1 MSIRK
6 RLFSKTSGW
15 VFGICLA
22 TLISVIYV
30 VWAYNQPKGRL
41 LYAKYLGGNNAGVY
55 VMDPNG
61 ENVERL
67 TSFPYIQ
74 APVNSPVWSADG
86 NQIAFVGDGASGRN
100 IYLINQEGMF
110 NYHSSLMVDNL
121 ITPENVPPNFCDEDN
136 SRNGGY
142 QIHSLSWS
150 PDGQRLAFTCASQR
164 QTDELVCIVN
174 LQKEIDCWSISVIT
188 GATPKIRGIP
198 KVDWSPVRARLAIS
212 FELAGDKISKVYLAD
227 LDGRNAVFL
236 VEGKYPRWSSNGQ
249 QLLFFQTGRLCIIR
263 QDGSDFQCVY
273 EAPGHLSGSHNFDE
287 KPLLINSTATWS
299 PDGRFI
305 AFSASHETS
314 SGGHAVH
321 ILNLRTKTIKR
332 ITVLGDGVFSDPD
345 WSP

>member
-6 RLFSKTSGW
+6 RFFSKTSGW
-15 VFGICLA
+15 VAGICLA
-22 TLISVIYV
+22 TLISMIYV
-30 VWAYNQPKGRL
+30 AWAYNQPKGRL

-67 TSFPYIQ
+67 TSFPYIH

-86 NQIAFVGDGASGRN
+86 EQIAFVGDGASGRN
-100 IYLINQEGMF
+100 IYLIKQEGMF
-110 NYHSSLMVDNL
+110 NYHSIVDNL
-121 ITPENVPPNFCDEDN
+121 ITPENVPPNSCDEDN

-142 QIHSLSWS
+142 QIYSLSWS
-150 PDGQRLAFTCASQR
+150 PDGQRLAFTCAAQR
-164 QTDELVCIVN
+164 QTDQLVCIVN

-188 GATPKIRGIP
+188 GATPKIHGVSTVAWAP
-198 KVDWSPVRARLAIS
+198 AQARLAIS
-212 FELAGDKISKVYLAD
+212 FKLYGDKVSKVYLAD

-236 VEGKYPRWSSNGQ
+236 IEGEDPRWSPNGQ
-249 QLLFFQTGRLCIIR
+249 RLLFFQTGKLCIVS

-273 EAPGHLSGSHNFDE
+273 ESPRHLSRLHNFDE
-287 KPLLINSTATWS
+287 KPLLIHSTATWS

-305 AFSASHETS
+305 AFSASHQTS
-314 SGGHAVH
+314 RGGLAIY
-321 ILNLRTKTIKR
+321 ILNLRTKITKR
-332 ITVLGDGVFSDPD
+332 ITVLGDGIFSDPD